1 MHQKDLDMYCVAL
14 SKIDF
19 SGFFVSF
26 PSQMLSAAVAEGHEF
41 TLHGYVASG
50 ADIIGISIWENH
62 NFCNR
67 HFESVVGKEH

>member
-1 MHQKDLDMYCVAL
+1 MYSAML
-14 SKIDF
+14 PRIDY
-19 SGFFVSF
+19 SGFFVAF
-26 PSQMLSAAVAEGHEF
+26 PAKMLAAAVAEGHEF